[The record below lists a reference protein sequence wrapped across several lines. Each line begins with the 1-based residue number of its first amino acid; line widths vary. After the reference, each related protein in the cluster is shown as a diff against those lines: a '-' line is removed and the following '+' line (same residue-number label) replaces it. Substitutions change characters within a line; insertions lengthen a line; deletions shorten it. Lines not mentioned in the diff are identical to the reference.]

1 MEVDGETQPVK
12 EGDCVFIPAGQSHS
26 LHNMGEEELHMMF
39 VYAPDII
46 VDHWAQE
53 QSGELK

>member
-1 MEVDGETQPVK
+1 MEVDGGKQTVR
-12 EGDCVFIPAGQSHS
+12 EGDCVFIPAGQSHA
-26 LHNMGEEELHMMF
+26 LRNTGDEEMHMMF

-53 QSGELK
+53 QSGDLK